1 MKSPLASLVLPA
13 LALWSC
19 SGADAT
25 PMVRA
30 RAADDLVCAESTLRV
45 RREFDGTY
53 TAIGCGKRASYNA
66 LCEGTQCAV
75 SREGQGLRS
84 PPPNAP
90 APDPPGTSGR

>member
-1 MKSPLASLVLPA
+1 MKPRLATIALAA

-30 RAADDLVCAESTLRV
+30 RAADDLVCAESTVRVLREV
-45 RREFDGTY
+45 DGTY
-53 TAIGCGKRASYNA
+53 TAIGCGKRLSYRA

-75 SREGQGLRS
+75 SREGEGLKS
-84 PPPNAP
+84 PPPNSP
-90 APDPPGTSGR
+90 APEPPGYGGR